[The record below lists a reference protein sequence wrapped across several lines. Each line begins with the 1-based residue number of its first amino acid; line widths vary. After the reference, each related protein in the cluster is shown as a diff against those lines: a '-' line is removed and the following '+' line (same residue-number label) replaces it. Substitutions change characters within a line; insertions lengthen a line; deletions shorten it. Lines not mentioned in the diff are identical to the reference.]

1 MKHVGK
7 WLLKVISKALVI
19 ALVIMIILFAS
30 NPLRELLR
38 NVQGEIRLQSTI
50 LKQKMESSKRL
61 EVTTVDE
68 EGTLEAKT
76 SVVLLGTVG
85 STTIRYRYSASIG
98 IDLGKVEMSAEGDSL
113 VFLMPDP
120 EILNDGIE
128 PLEINRND
136 LFSKAI
142 DKSTET
148 LLNEQRL
155 KCRDEYMS
163 NSEYTERNWKD
174 MVKAF
179 RETICGWLENYG
191 ERHYRFEFI
200 RADGQAAE

>member
-85 STTIRYRYSASIG
+85 STTIRYR
-98 IDLGKVEMSAEGDSL
+98 
-113 VFLMPDP
+113 
-120 EILNDGIE
+120 
-128 PLEINRND
+128 
-136 LFSKAI
+136 
-142 DKSTET
+142 
-148 LLNEQRL
+148 
-155 KCRDEYMS
+155 
-163 NSEYTERNWKD
+163 
-174 MVKAF
+174 
-179 RETICGWLENYG
+179 
-191 ERHYRFEFI
+191 
-200 RADGQAAE
+200 

>member
-30 NPLRELLR
+30 NPFRELLR